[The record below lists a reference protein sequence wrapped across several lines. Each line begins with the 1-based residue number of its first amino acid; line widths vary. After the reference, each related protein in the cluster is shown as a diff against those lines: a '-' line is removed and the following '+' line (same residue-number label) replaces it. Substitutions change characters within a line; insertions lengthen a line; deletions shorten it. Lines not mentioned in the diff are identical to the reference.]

1 MLLTRAR
8 ILTATLLLVSAG
20 AFAAGVALERGAT
33 SAESTSATIAS
44 SPAEPASTAQGPA
57 ATTTGDG
64 DGGQEGAATSTQPS
78 SADGAVSEASK
89 APAVAGESGAES
101 GTESGAVHAAQG
113 SSESLLGVNPESTS
127 LVVAAVLLSVLLAVL
142 VLTVGSPLVA
152 VAITATMVA
161 FTALDVREIAHQL
174 NESRPG
180 LASLAAVVALLHLL
194 AAVAAFSVI
203 RGSVSRREVKAHA

>member
-8 ILTATLLLVSAG
+8 ILTATLLLVSAA

-33 SAESTSATIAS
+33 SEESTSAT
-44 SPAEPASTAQGPA
+44 
-57 ATTTGDG
+57 
-64 DGGQEGAATSTQPS
+64 TSTQPS
-78 SADGAVSEASK
+78 SADGAASEASRT
-89 APAVAGESGAES
+89 PAVAGESGAES

-113 SSESLLGVNPESTS
+113 GSESLLGVNPESIS

-180 LASLAAVVALLHLL
+180 VASLAAVVALLHLL
-194 AAVAAFSVI
+194 AAVPAFSVI